1 MAVSL
6 EHPPNALELDIVG
19 GVVLRTVTVSRLVQF
34 WNDAVPI
41 EVTLAGMSMFFNG
54 AK

>member
-19 GVVLRTVTVSRLVQF
+19 GVVLRTVTVTKLVQF
-34 WNDAVPI
+34 WNAATPIDATDTGI
-41 EVTLAGMSMFFNG
+41 SITFNDE
-54 AK
+54 